1 MTDFSDKYYTVKSL
15 AVNSEVV
22 NLECPSIGK
31 RYFTN
36 QNAIVVKNS

>member
-1 MTDFSDKYYTVKSL
+1 MTDFSDKYYMVKSL
-15 AVNSEVV
+15 AVNSEVA

-31 RYFTN
+31 RNFTN